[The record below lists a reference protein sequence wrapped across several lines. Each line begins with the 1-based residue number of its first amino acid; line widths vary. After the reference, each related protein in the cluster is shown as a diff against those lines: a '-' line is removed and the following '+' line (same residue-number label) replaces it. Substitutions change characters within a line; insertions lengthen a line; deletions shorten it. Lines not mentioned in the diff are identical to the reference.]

1 MGKHEL
7 KKIIVVLKRWL
18 KKYQNF
24 RLRLEGH
31 EVDWLEGSP
40 PMSNNVSP
48 EGERDAK

>member
-1 MGKHEL
+1 M

-18 KKYQNF
+18 KEYQNF

-40 PMSNNVSP
+40 PMSDKASP
-48 EGERDAK
+48 EEKADDV